1 MRLARYRQQI
11 SSTRGVGQHLQRST
25 KHMYL
30 RPFYIHEIVQECK
43 VNIHYVPTEDIT
55 SDLGTT
61 FLSKNRRRFLVRPI
75 RDFKA

>member
-1 MRLARYRQQI
+1 
-11 SSTRGVGQHLQRST
+11 
-25 KHMYL
+25 MYL
-30 RPFYIHEIVQECK
+30 RPFYIREIVQECK

-55 SDLGTT
+55 SDLGTK